1 MLCAVRIKRIPQTIP
16 KQVECQ
22 NGERNGDTRD
32 ENQMRGIKQA
42 SEEPHQG
49 PRKERAAAS

>member
-1 MLCAVRIKRIPQTIP
+1 MLCAVRVKRIPQTIA

-42 SEEPHQG
+42 SEEQHQG